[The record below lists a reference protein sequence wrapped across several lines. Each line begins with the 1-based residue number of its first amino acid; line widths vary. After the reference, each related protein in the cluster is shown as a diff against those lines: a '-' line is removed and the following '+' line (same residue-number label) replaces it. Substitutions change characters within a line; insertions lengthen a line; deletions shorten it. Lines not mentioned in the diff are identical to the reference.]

1 MLLYI
6 TAEDVFGGETPE
18 RRRPRPRQ
26 TPSTLAALYD
36 LGLRH
41 HSRKAVLALPA
52 DGAFEPIPD
61 WKLDRLAIRIALY
74 ARERLG
80 LIPGSRLALFGRLG
94 WLWPVVDFAALG
106 FGAVSLGIEHDQ
118 PESAVASRLAEAAPR
133 AVFATDPESAER
145 LRRLV
150 EAGRLP
156 GLTVV
161 AEGPG
166 EAAGLVPLA
175 RLLDLG
181 STLDTPERAQAFRA
195 VSRHV
200 APEAEAL
207 QHLGADGFRRLT
219 HREAM
224 ERVEGVLRARPARA
238 GNVAYIEGPR
248 VSLRLR
254 LAWAAFVGD
263 GLTTT
268 ALGREGRAEEEVRQ
282 LRPHELLASA
292 EWLERVLDRRG
303 PRWPAGLDRP
313 WARRRVLD
321 VLGGNV
327 RWVESERAPA
337 AAAARALEAARV
349 VAFVRDQQ
357 EVGAETARQVGSPLA
372 VTAPET
378 AGG

>member
-1 MLLYI
+1 
-6 TAEDVFGGETPE
+6 
-18 RRRPRPRQ
+18 
-26 TPSTLAALYD
+26 
-36 LGLRH
+36 
-41 HSRKAVLALPA
+41 
-52 DGAFEPIPD
+52 
-61 WKLDRLAIRIALY
+61 
-74 ARERLG
+74 
-80 LIPGSRLALFGRLG
+80 
-94 WLWPVVDFAALG
+94 
-106 FGAVSLGIEHDQ
+106 
-118 PESAVASRLAEAAPR
+118 
-133 AVFATDPESAER
+133 
-145 LRRLV
+145 
-150 EAGRLP
+150 
-156 GLTVV
+156 
-161 AEGPG
+161 
-166 EAAGLVPLA
+166 
-175 RLLDLG
+175 
-181 STLDTPERAQAFRA
+181 
-195 VSRHV
+195 
-200 APEAEAL
+200 
-207 QHLGADGFRRLT
+207 
-219 HREAM
+219 
-224 ERVEGVLRARPARA
+224 
-238 GNVAYIEGPR
+238 VAYLEGPR
-248 VSLRLR
+248 VSLRSR